1 MRAVARW
8 QRNRSEQPFRT
19 GDARRSGIDDDPM
32 SRTTPL
38 ARTRLTILA
47 AVAALLLLAAGPM
60 ANPTA
65 TYAGTASSTESH
77 ILSLVNRA
85 RANRGLAPLRL
96 RASLVDY
103 AGDRAAKM
111 ARTGVLKHPDCLPC
125 QLDRRGIS
133 YSTYGETIA
142 WTYKPLGERA
152 AAHLFRI
159 WKNSP
164 PHWALLMSSR
174 LDRVGIGVAHRS
186 NGSNW
191 SAVVLTG

>member
-1 MRAVARW
+1 
-8 QRNRSEQPFRT
+8 
-19 GDARRSGIDDDPM
+19 M

-38 ARTRLTILA
+38 AGTRLAILA
-47 AVAALLLLAAGPM
+47 AAAALLLLAVGPL
-60 ANPTA
+60 ADPTPA
-65 TYAGTASSTESH
+65 YAGTASSTESQ
-77 ILSLVNRA
+77 ILSLVNAA
-85 RANRGLAPLRL
+85 RANRDLAPLRL
-96 RASLVDY
+96 RASLVDF

-125 QLDRRGIS
+125 LLDKRGIS

-142 WTYKPLGERA
+142 WTYANLGEEA
-152 AAHLFRI
+152 ARSLFRI

-186 NGSNW
+186 NGANYG
-191 SAVVLTG
+191 AVVLTG

>member
-1 MRAVARW
+1 M
-8 QRNRSEQPFRT
+8 P
-19 GDARRSGIDDDPM
+19 
-32 SRTTPL
+32 RTTTL

-47 AVAALLLLAAGPM
+47 ATAALLLLAVGPL
-60 ANPTA
+60 ADPTPA
-65 TYAGTASSTESH
+65 YAGTASSTESH
-77 ILSLVNRA
+77 ILALVNNA
-85 RANRGLAPLRL
+85 RANRGIAPLRL
-96 RASLVDY
+96 RASLVDF

-125 QLDRRGIS
+125 MLDRRGIS

-142 WTYKPLGERA
+142 WTFKPMGERA
-152 AAHLFRI
+152 ATHLFRI

-174 LDRVGIGVAHRS
+174 LDRVGVGVAHRS

>member
-1 MRAVARW
+1 
-8 QRNRSEQPFRT
+8 
-19 GDARRSGIDDDPM
+19 M

-60 ANPTA
+60 AHPTP
-65 TYAGTASSTESH
+65 TYAGTASSTETQ
-77 ILSLVNRA
+77 ILALVNRA

-96 RASLVDY
+96 RASLVDF

-111 ARTGVLKHPDCLPC
+111 ARTGILKHPACLPC
-125 QLDRRGIS
+125 KLDRRGIS

-142 WTYKPLGERA
+142 WTFKPLGERA
-152 AAHLFRI
+152 ATHLFRI

-174 LDRVGIGVAHRS
+174 LDRVGVGVAHRS